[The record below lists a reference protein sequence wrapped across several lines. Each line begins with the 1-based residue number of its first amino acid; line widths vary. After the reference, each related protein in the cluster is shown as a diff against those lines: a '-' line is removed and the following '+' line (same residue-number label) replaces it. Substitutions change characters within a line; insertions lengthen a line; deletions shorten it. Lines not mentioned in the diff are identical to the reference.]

1 MAYIET
7 ETETTTLFIPV
18 RPMDQG
24 LHQLSAT
31 ALQAKLTAGEITS
44 VDLIKSYLRR
54 IERYNSRLN
63 CLLSIRPRTQLFAHA
78 TALDAERRARPEA
91 LRSKL
96 HGIPIILKDVIVTGP
111 ELGMPTTVGSAVF
124 ASMTA
129 KRNAPLVDLLQEAG
143 MIILGKSNM
152 TEFCGLKSNNIKSG
166 WSTCGGQTKSPYR
179 RRNLREEDQPITA
192 GSSSGSAVA
201 VAAGLAPLSIGTET
215 SAALVYPASL
225 CGIYA
230 YKCGY
235 KTVPLEGV
243 FRVSESYDCVG
254 SIARDPTDIVT
265 LSEIMQRNPRYS
277 ISALPKDGHLGQEFR
292 GLAVGV
298 VASTWGVHESLVA
311 EKWGDARVIK
321 EYENAVSKMR
331 GRGGRVVYPVQ
342 APEPDSIKYGRDTL
356 ISTSY
361 GEFSDQVKEF
371 IGCFEHAGIEDL
383 KDIIAWNHAH
393 ADTALPLPYDTQTE
407 LIAAANS
414 KMRPEML
421 QDIVTR
427 LRHLAG
433 DNGISD
439 IMRRNGDL
447 DIVLSSSE
455 CQLVTYAA
463 CAGWPCATVPL
474 GNWRKNGQPY
484 GMFALSKNGDEKT
497 LLRFVFKMETALRS
511 WELDNNIKLIDTKRD
526 ALYQY
531 DAEAQKAAQ
540 NARPWMADPN
550 YFKHVRISAV
560 ALIKM
565 TMHARSGGNLEI
577 MGLMQGYTE
586 GDTFVVTDAFRLPVE
601 GTETRVNAQGEA
613 NEYIVEYLDL
623 CRAQG
628 RQENVVGWYHSH
640 PGYGCWLSGIDVET
654 EAMQQQFQD
663 PFLAVVVDPDR
674 TISAGK
680 VDIGAFRTYPATYK
694 ADAAGADGFQAVPLD
709 KAAEFGA
716 HSGRYYSLEVSHFKS
731 SLDTH
736 LLELLWHKYWVQT
749 LSQNPLLTNRDFAN
763 KQMLDL
769 ASRIKEATTA
779 IRRGRGSQMLVMG
792 GGGGGSK
799 AGDKA
804 MQKLS
809 SEASMIAAKEKAG
822 FLATGVKA
830 SLFNDLGDQNST

>member
-31 ALQAKLTAGEITS
+31 VLQAKLTAGEITS

-152 TEFCGLKSNNIKSG
+152 TELCGLKSNNIKSG

-383 KDIIAWNHAH
+383 KDIIAWNHTH

-497 LLRFVFKMETALRS
+497 LLRFVCA
-511 WELDNNIKLIDTKRD
+511 WG
-526 ALYQY
+526 
-531 DAEAQKAAQ
+531 KAFDGTQA
-540 NARPWMADPN
+540 PD
-550 YFKHVRISAV
+550 
-560 ALIKM
+560 
-565 TMHARSGGNLEI
+565 LE
-577 MGLMQGYTE
+577 MM
-586 GDTFVVTDAFRLPVE
+586 P
-601 GTETRVNAQGEA
+601 
-613 NEYIVEYLDL
+613 
-623 CRAQG
+623 
-628 RQENVVGWYHSH
+628 
-640 PGYGCWLSGIDVET
+640 
-654 EAMQQQFQD
+654 
-663 PFLAVVVDPDR
+663 
-674 TISAGK
+674 
-680 VDIGAFRTYPATYK
+680 
-694 ADAAGADGFQAVPLD
+694 
-709 KAAEFGA
+709 
-716 HSGRYYSLEVSHFKS
+716 
-731 SLDTH
+731 
-736 LLELLWHKYWVQT
+736 
-749 LSQNPLLTNRDFAN
+749 
-763 KQMLDL
+763 
-769 ASRIKEATTA
+769 
-779 IRRGRGSQMLVMG
+779 
-792 GGGGGSK
+792 
-799 AGDKA
+799 
-804 MQKLS
+804 
-809 SEASMIAAKEKAG
+809 
-822 FLATGVKA
+822 
-830 SLFNDLGDQNST
+830 